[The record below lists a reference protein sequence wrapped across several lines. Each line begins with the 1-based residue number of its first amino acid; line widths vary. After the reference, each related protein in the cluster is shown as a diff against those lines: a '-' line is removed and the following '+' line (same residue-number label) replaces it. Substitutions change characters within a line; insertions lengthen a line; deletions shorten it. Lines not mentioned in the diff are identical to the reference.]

1 MTSLANGVLPSLDI
15 HPGEVLKE
23 DFMVPLGLSAA
34 ALAERLHTTPA
45 NVSRIVNGKQAVSAE
60 MALRLARA
68 FGTTPGFW
76 LNLQS
81 QYDIAALGDRLTE
94 IEREV
99 QPLAS

>member
-1 MTSLANGVLPSLDI
+1 MDDAYRPLLGLDV

-23 DFMVPLGLSAA
+23 DFMVPLGLSAN
-34 ALAERLHTTPA
+34 ALAARLHTTPA

-81 QYDIAALGDRLTE
+81 QYDIAALGSRLAE
-94 IEREV
+94 IERDV

>member
-1 MTSLANGVLPSLDI
+1 
-15 HPGEVLKE
+15 
-23 DFMVPLGLSAA
+23 MVPLGLSAV
-34 ALAERLHTTPA
+34 ALAARLHTTPA

-81 QYDIAALGDRLTE
+81 QYDIAALGDRLIE

-99 QPLAS
+99 EPL